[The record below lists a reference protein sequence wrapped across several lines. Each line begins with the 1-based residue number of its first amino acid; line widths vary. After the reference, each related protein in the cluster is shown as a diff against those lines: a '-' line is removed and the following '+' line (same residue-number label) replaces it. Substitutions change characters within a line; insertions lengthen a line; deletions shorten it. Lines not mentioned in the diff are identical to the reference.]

1 MLIGKFETFEEFI
14 QWYNRK
20 LKMALKFEK
29 LNRYNMFYRT
39 DCQRQ
44 QNLEQELNCMSY
56 ENIEKLKRVSR

>member
-44 QNLEQELNCMSY
+44 QNLE
-56 ENIEKLKRVSR
+56 